1 MQKSIMATGC
11 MPRTMSLPEQFELAA
26 EAGFDGIEIALNQ
39 EGFFSFD
46 GPAAD
51 TAAVAAV
58 AGSPATRATFRARSQ
73 TSLMFRTKS
82 PGVVSSV
89 PSTRASGA
97 PAVQA

>member
-46 GPAAD
+46 GP
-51 TAAVAAV
+51 
-58 AGSPATRATFRARSQ
+58 GSRYR
-73 TSLMFRTKS
+73 
-82 PGVVSSV
+82 
-89 PSTRASGA
+89 
-97 PAVQA
+97 